1 MCDSHK
7 ARRRHYEVIF
17 RSCCE
22 TNSFSTICP
31 FSSHFP
37 LCTLTAFKQFIAK
50 KRCMQVLDVTEKKCQ
65 VRLFLKK
72 RSEYLLEDLWRKKG
86 TRSRKVAAGFH
97 LSFKYFPP
105 NCSFCVCADSIEGV
119 FVSSPDFAWRHGAE
133 FSVPTRGGLCLRF
146 TQPSVS
152 WWLMSDLAQVDF
164 QFKCQ
169 ISDES
174 FCCKMLFSVAIV
186 WKWIIMNNGIMT
198 SDRTRT
204 WNDFLSWTLLLFLH
218 RCCFRIPPLH
228 CGITQSS
235 FFGVIETLEGRT
247 GCW

>member
-1 MCDSHK
+1 
-7 ARRRHYEVIF
+7 
-17 RSCCE
+17 
-22 TNSFSTICP
+22 
-31 FSSHFP
+31 
-37 LCTLTAFKQFIAK
+37 
-50 KRCMQVLDVTEKKCQ
+50 MQVLDVTEKKCQ

-72 RSEYLLEDLWRKKG
+72 RSEYLLEDLWEEKKVQG
-86 TRSRKVAAGFH
+86 LVRSQPALIYLSNIFPKLLFLCVCRFDRGSFCFISWFCLKTRSRVQRPDQRWS
-97 LSFKYFPP
+97 LS
-105 NCSFCVCADSIEGV
+105 AL
-119 FVSSPDFAWRHGAE
+119 H
-133 FSVPTRGGLCLRF
+133 

>member
-7 ARRRHYEVIF
+7 ARRRRYEVIF

-50 KRCMQVLDVTEKKCQ
+50 KKDVCKFWMKQ
-65 VRLFLKK
+65 KRNVKSDYFLKNA
-72 RSEYLLEDLWRKKG
+72 RNIFWRICGRKKG
-86 TRSRKVAAGFH
+86 TRSRKVAAGFD

-133 FSVPTRGGLCLRF
+133 FSVPTRGGLCLHF

-186 WKWIIMNNGIMT
+186 WK
-198 SDRTRT
+198 
-204 WNDFLSWTLLLFLH
+204 
-218 RCCFRIPPLH
+218 
-228 CGITQSS
+228 
-235 FFGVIETLEGRT
+235 
-247 GCW
+247 

>member
-1 MCDSHK
+1 MCDSNK
-7 ARRRHYEVIF
+7 ARRRRYEVIF

-50 KRCMQVLDVTEKKCQ
+50 KKDVCKFWMKQKRNVKSDYFLKNARNIFWRICGGKKVQ
-65 VRLFLKK
+65 GLVRSQPALIYLSNIFPKLLFLCVCRFDRGSFCFISWFCLK
-72 RSEYLLEDLWRKKG
+72 
-86 TRSRKVAAGFH
+86 TRSRVQRPDQRWS
-97 LSFKYFPP
+97 LS
-105 NCSFCVCADSIEGV
+105 AL
-119 FVSSPDFAWRHGAE
+119 H
-133 FSVPTRGGLCLRF
+133 

-186 WKWIIMNNGIMT
+186 WK
-198 SDRTRT
+198 
-204 WNDFLSWTLLLFLH
+204 
-218 RCCFRIPPLH
+218 
-228 CGITQSS
+228 
-235 FFGVIETLEGRT
+235 
-247 GCW
+247 